1 MFFLCRQTQPGRN
14 WTIRFICCVNYLRI
28 SRENLSCV
36 CILALPVVI
45 VGEEALSSADLFLLE
60 ASVEERGVKRHA
72 LFTDF
77 LEGLDGGEWLGLG
90 GVQMSVVS

>member
-1 MFFLCRQTQPGRN
+1 M
-14 WTIRFICCVNYLRI
+14 
-28 SRENLSCV
+28 
-36 CILALPVVI
+36 VI

-77 LEGLDGGEWLGLG
+77 LEGLDGGGGEGLGSG
-90 GVQMSVVS
+90 GVQMSVAS

>member
-1 MFFLCRQTQPGRN
+1 M
-14 WTIRFICCVNYLRI
+14 
-28 SRENLSCV
+28 
-36 CILALPVVI
+36 VI

-60 ASVEERGVKRHA
+60 ASAEERGVKRHA

-77 LEGLDGGEWLGLG
+77 LEGLDGGGGEWLGLG

>member
-1 MFFLCRQTQPGRN
+1 M
-14 WTIRFICCVNYLRI
+14 
-28 SRENLSCV
+28 
-36 CILALPVVI
+36 VI

-77 LEGLDGGEWLGLG
+77 LEGLDGGGEWLGSG
-90 GVQMSVVS
+90 GGTNVSCQLKDF

>member
-1 MFFLCRQTQPGRN
+1 M
-14 WTIRFICCVNYLRI
+14 
-28 SRENLSCV
+28 
-36 CILALPVVI
+36 VI

-77 LEGLDGGEWLGLG
+77 LEGLDGGGGEGLGSG